1 MATFEEQVE
10 GLTQIDITGSSAPT
24 QDELTEFLT
33 DGRKEVISYMPE
45 RLKTICSTE
54 RSFTSSP
61 VGSEGETITSGYVTQ
76 VTRADDSSNPIRCR
90 QIPASLR
97 GRANDSSEMIAAT
110 QSDPVYY
117 ILGNTINV
125 LPASGGC
132 EYLRIEDY
140 EVTYNI
146 GDIPRFPEEAE
157 YLVVLYAAIK
167 SLQAAM
173 ADKSGNSDINSALT
187 LLQEA
192 IVSAEAEIED
202 ADKMVANILLG
213 TYEVTESAADTDRS
227 SSPFKTAADEITSAL
242 AQINSHNFADE
253 DTFLTDNSQL
263 TRVKDALDKA
273 QETITGDQPSTSTDA
288 RGAQANE
295 DTEIVTSALNIAQT
309 EIQRAQAHLSEWSTI
324 LQGITSQAQGF
335 ANELQARGVWTS
347 AKAQVWNG
355 YFASANA
362 YAQASQAFLASA
374 QSSANE
380 IQTRL
385 AVDSTEYSWM
395 EKQQAKLQADYE
407 KGIQIMRGS

>member
-1 MATFEEQVE
+1 
-10 GLTQIDITGSSAPT
+10 SAPT
-24 QDELTEFLT
+24 QGELTEFLT

-45 RLKTICSTE
+45 RLKVICSTE

-61 VGSEGETITSGYVTQ
+61 VGSEGETVTSGYVTQ
-76 VTRADDSSNPIRCR
+76 VTREDDSSNQIRCR
-90 QIPASLR
+90 QIPPSLR

-110 QSDPVYY
+110 QTDPVYY

-132 EYLRIEDY
+132 KYLRIEDY

-146 GDIPRFPEEAE
+146 GDIPKFPEEAE

-173 ADKSGNSDINSALT
+173 ADKSGNTAINAALT

-192 IVSAEAEIED
+192 IVSAEAEIEG
-202 ADKMVANILLG
+202 ANKMVANILLG

-227 SSPFKTAADEITSAL
+227 SSPFKTSADAITSAL
-242 AQINSHNFADE
+242 AQINTHNFNDE

-347 AKAQVWNG
+347 A
-355 YFASANA
+355 
-362 YAQASQAFLASA
+362 
-374 QSSANE
+374 
-380 IQTRL
+380 
-385 AVDSTEYSWM
+385 
-395 EKQQAKLQADYE
+395 
-407 KGIQIMRGS
+407 